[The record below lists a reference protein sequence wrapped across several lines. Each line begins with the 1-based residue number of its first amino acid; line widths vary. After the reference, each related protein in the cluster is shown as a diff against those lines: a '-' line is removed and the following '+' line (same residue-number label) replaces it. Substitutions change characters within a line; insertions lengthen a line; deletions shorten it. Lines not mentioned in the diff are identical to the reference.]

1 VRTKTKI
8 KARAQTRARGA
19 KELLRRRL
27 RTAILA
33 GALLAALTAIF
44 SFAYYRSLTS
54 KIRHD
59 AGYFYLNESAVQE
72 EITGLAVNVD
82 HVDAQVLDTL
92 LRRWANN
99 NTERLR
105 DRNVMNIL
113 LCGVDTESGK
123 ALGGNADAILL
134 VSINRR
140 EKTITL
146 TSIFRDSYSYINLTG
161 DTENP
166 RALTDRVSAAYS
178 LGGPATLV
186 DTLEDN
192 YKITIDSYISV
203 DFKSFPE
210 IINTLGGVQVDVTQA
225 EADHINS
232 TAQSMHGAF
241 PAGKQAALSGEQAL
255 VYTRIQSLD
264 SDAMRSARQRKVLSA
279 IMESAK
285 GAAPGELLEALEQT
299 LQYVVTDLSKDDIG
313 RLSKEAILQG
323 WFKYELRQLQA
334 PRAQGK
340 SANNDFTGVSAY
352 IGEKWLW
359 IVDYPRDAHRLQLAL
374 YGKTTIE
381 PEQMEQNG
389 QENYLAQL
397 MREGQNEALK

>member
-1 VRTKTKI
+1 M
-8 KARAQTRARGA
+8 
-19 KELLRRRL
+19 
-27 RTAILA
+27 
-33 GALLAALTAIF
+33 
-44 SFAYYRSLTS
+44 AYYRSLTS

-59 AGYFYLNESAVQE
+59 AGYFYLNESAAQE
-72 EITGLAVNVD
+72 EITGLAADVD
-82 HVDAQVLDTL
+82 QADAQTLEPL

-99 NTERLR
+99 NTERLH
-105 DRNVMNIL
+105 DRNVMNVL

-134 VSINRR
+134 VSINRK

-161 DTENP
+161 DPDSP
-166 RALTDRVSAAYS
+166 RTLTDRVNAAYS
-178 LGGPATLV
+178 LGGPATLM

-210 IINTLGGVQVDVTQA
+210 IINALGGVKVDVTQA
-225 EADHINS
+225 EADYINS
-232 TAQSMHGAF
+232 TAQSMHGEF
-241 PAGKQAALSGEQAL
+241 PAGKQVPLSGEQAL
-255 VYTRIQSLD
+255 VYTRIHSLD

-285 GAAPGELLEALEQT
+285 EAAPGELLEALEQT
-299 LQYVVTDLSKDDIG
+299 LQYVVTDLSRDDID
-313 RLSKEAILQG
+313 RFSKEAILQG

-340 SANNDFTGVSAY
+340 GAGTEDYTGVSAY
-352 IGEKWLW
+352 IGDKWLW
-359 IVDYPRDAHRLQLAL
+359 IVDYPRDAHRLQMAL
-374 YGKTTIE
+374 YGKTSIK
-381 PEQMEQNG
+381 PEQMEQK
-389 QENYLAQL
+389 NYLAQL
-397 MREGQNEALK
+397 MREGKNEAAK

>member
-1 VRTKTKI
+1 MKAKI
-8 KARAQTRARGA
+8 KARAKTHAIAA
-19 KELLRRRL
+19 KELLCRRL

-33 GALLAALTAIF
+33 GALLAALAAIF

-59 AGYFYLNESAVQE
+59 AGYFYLNENAAQE
-72 EITGLAVNVD
+72 EITGLAVHVNQVD
-82 HVDAQVLDTL
+82 DRELDPL
-92 LRRWANN
+92 LHRWAKN
-99 NTERLR
+99 NTERLH
-105 DRNVMNIL
+105 DRNVMNVL

-140 EKTITL
+140 EKAIML
-146 TSIFRDSYSYINLTG
+146 ISIFRDSYSYINLTG
-161 DTENP
+161 DPGNP

-178 LGGPATLV
+178 LGGPATLM

-210 IINTLGGVQVDVTQA
+210 IINALGGVKVDVTQA
-225 EADHINS
+225 EADYINR

-255 VYTRIQSLD
+255 IYTRIHSLD
-264 SDAMRSARQRKVLSA
+264 SDAMRSTRQRKVLSA

-285 GAAPGELLEALEQT
+285 EAAPGELLEALEQT

-313 RLSKEAILQG
+313 RFSKEALLQG
-323 WFKYELRQLQA
+323 WFKYELHQLQA

-340 SANNDFTGVSAY
+340 NAEDHYTGVSAY

-359 IVDYPRDAHRLQLAL
+359 IVDYPRDAHRLQMAL
-374 YGKTTIE
+374 YGKTSIK
-381 PEQMEQNG
+381 PEQMERDD
-389 QENYLAQL
+389 YLARL
-397 MREGQNEALK
+397 MREGKKEAVK